1 MKSVLRPLSPETS
14 VEKFS
19 KENSEEKKGMSG
31 FRAMFIVS
39 KLMQSRK
46 TKFEE
51 RRASLGRAKKNLD
64 ILVDM
69 YAIRGGRTFSL
80 LLNKSTFFRQF

>member
-51 RRASLGRAKKNLD
+51 RRASLGRAKKTRLFSRHVRYQRGSTPLP
-64 ILVDM
+64 LV
-69 YAIRGGRTFSL
+69 
-80 LLNKSTFFRQF
+80 K